1 MFINHFFGLIH
12 MIDFGRM
19 FLKQIPNPLSF
30 DSNPLSFD
38 SIHRLIGW
46 LFWDHLVTLPTPL
59 FVDSINQTFE
69 NIIVPIHSFILSPFR
84 CYF

>member
-19 FLKQIPNPLSF
+19 FLNQIPNPLSF

-46 LFWDHLVTLPTPL
+46 LFWDHLETIPTPL
-59 FVDSINQTFE
+59 FFDSINRTFK
-69 NIIVPIHSFILSPFR
+69 NIIVPNHSLVL
-84 CYF
+84 